1 MWILLH
7 LFHQH
12 HNVSALLRNSWT
24 SFFFKKKQTKTFTL
38 KTSTLSLLLLMKFS
52 TFPNKLFEVNSV
64 PANAADVANGK
75 VRKAAVPFCLSMSQR
90 PLGSSLM
97 SLLKDPSEWAD
108 STKREREKLCVFFLL
123 AASGSEV
130 VSAQM
135 LGSRPLVTSAATAA
149 EGGRGRWVGEGP
161 SVSCEKHPHCV

>member
-7 LFHQH
+7 LFPQH
-12 HNVSALLRNSWT
+12 HNESALLRNSWT
-24 SFFFKKKQTKTFTL
+24 SFFFKKKTKNFTL
-38 KTSTLSLLLLMKFS
+38 KTSTLSLLPLMKFS
-52 TFPNKLFEVNSV
+52 TFPNKLFKVNSV

-90 PLGSSLM
+90 PLGCSLM

-108 STKREREKLCVFFLL
+108 PTKREREKLCVFFLL

-135 LGSRPLVTSAATAA
+135 LGSRPLVTSAAAAAA